1 MSRRALTVLL
11 VEDSPE
17 DQDVFQTYLRE
28 TGEYD
33 FRFLEE
39 EDAEKALQL
48 CASEHVDCVL
58 LDY

>member
-17 DQDVFQTYLRE
+17 DRHVFQTYLEE

-39 EDAEKALQL
+39 EDADKAL
-48 CASEHVDCVL
+48 EL
-58 LDY
+58 LRA